1 MLNIWRRKQEN
12 SMDIYS
18 QKARWKLYLGLS
30 GVIIML
36 ISLFYTNYLA
46 QRLAEGERGYA
57 KIFAEAYQTINSKD
71 LEADITT
78 ETNIIESN
86 KNIPVLV
93 LDLEDNII
101 VSRNFGVDG
110 EEYKEENQAY
120 LQAELQ
126 KMINSGNE
134 AIFLEDDGLKIYS
147 MQSTALTFLKY
158 LPLLQIL
165 LLSAFAFIAYLSFS
179 NARRSEQDR
188 VWVGMAKETAHQLGT
203 PISGIVAWI
212 EHLKDTASNDPDQL
226 EILGELRSDVKR
238 LELIADRFSKIG
250 SAPTLEDV
258 NVYDELEKS
267 KNYMIKRA
275 SRRVEFDFP
284 DKDQNLLAKIN
295 PHLFEWVIEN
305 LIRNALDAMDGEGEI
320 SAKVYEENDMVAID
334 IADTG
339 HGIPSSK
346 HKTVF
351 QPGYSTKRRG
361 WGLGLSLAKRIIE
374 DYHKGKIF
382 VKNSSTEKGTTFAIR
397 LQKS

>member
-1 MLNIWRRKQEN
+1 
-12 SMDIYS
+12 MDIYS
-18 QKARWKLYLGLS
+18 KKARWKLYLGLS
-30 GVIIML
+30 GIIIML
-36 ISLFYTNYLA
+36 ISLAYTNYLA

-57 KIFAEAYQTINSKD
+57 EIFAQAFQRLNAKD
-71 LEADITT
+71 LEDDISI
-78 ETNIIESN
+78 ELDIFESN
-86 KNIPVLV
+86 ENIPVLV
-93 LDLEDNII
+93 TDSEYNII
-101 VSRNFGVDG
+101 EYRNFGAG
-110 EEYKEENQAY
+110 EVNQTY
-120 LQAELQ
+120 LEKELQ
-126 KMINSGNE
+126 KMINNGTEPIELE
-134 AIFLEDDGLKIYS
+134 ADGLLVFSK
-147 MQSTALTFLKY
+147 QSTALTFLKY

-165 LLSAFAFIAYLSFS
+165 LLSAFAFIAYIGFS

-212 EHLKDTASNDPDQL
+212 EHLKDTAANDPDQL

-284 DKDQNLLAKIN
+284 ENNKSLLAKIN

-320 SAKVYEENDMVAID
+320 SAQVYEENNMVAID

-374 DYHKGKIF
+374 DYHDGKIF
-382 VKNSSTEKGTTFAIR
+382 VKNSSTEKGTIFAIR

>member
-1 MLNIWRRKQEN
+1 
-12 SMDIYS
+12 
-18 QKARWKLYLGLS
+18 
-30 GVIIML
+30 ML
-36 ISLFYTNYLA
+36 ISLAYTNYLA

-57 KIFAEAYQTINSKD
+57 EIFAQAFQRLNAKD
-71 LEADITT
+71 LEDDISI
-78 ETNIIESN
+78 ELDIFESN
-86 KNIPVLV
+86 ENIPVLV
-93 LDLEDNII
+93 TDSEYNII
-101 VSRNFGVDG
+101 EYRNFGAG
-110 EEYKEENQAY
+110 EVNQSY
-120 LQAELQ
+120 LEKELQ
-126 KMINSGNE
+126 KMINNGTEPIELE
-134 AIFLEDDGLKIYS
+134 ADGLLVFSK
-147 MQSTALTFLKY
+147 QSTALTFLKY

-165 LLSAFAFIAYLSFS
+165 LLSAFAFIAYIGFS

-212 EHLKDTASNDPDQL
+212 EHLKDTAANDPDQL

-284 DKDQNLLAKIN
+284 ENNKSLLAKIN

-320 SAKVYEENDMVAID
+320 SAQVYEENNMVAID

-374 DYHKGKIF
+374 DYHDGKIF
-382 VKNSSTEKGTTFAIR
+382 VKNSSTEKGTIFAIR